1 MTPFPLVNG
10 RVQMTTSAVGVTD
23 SYLSA
28 LRISTAPAVRA
39 STAAAQATCGGLAF
53 TATGQL
59 VYVDATAGL
68 PANTQFCNGRPVT
81 PSGALCVSTGAVA
94 SWSGGLPFAANGAV
108 CVTLV

>member
-10 RVQMTTSAVGVTD
+10 RVQMTTSAVGATD

-28 LRISTAPAVRA
+28 LRVSTAPAVRA
-39 STAAAQATCGGLAF
+39 STAAAQATTNGLSF

-68 PANTQFCNGRPVT
+68 PANSQFCNGLPMSPT
-81 PSGALCVSTGAVA
+81 GALCVSTGAVA
-94 SWSGGLPFAANGAV
+94 SWSQGLPFAANGAV